1 MEFQIKEII
10 NELLN
15 DVESQ
20 ERQRNAKRRF
30 SECFSEMYNICKDM
44 GWGDPFSY
52 ARSREIHM
60 ANMLGHMVAPTLS
73 GADAI
78 DEDGNECEY
87 KSTIA
92 KEIGATYNGI
102 SVQDSWE
109 QQEEYL
115 VKNKIG
121 KYNNHYYARYDGPD
135 IVEMYVMT
143 KEKVLEFM
151 LPKLKVKFLKEKK
164 GKDPRLGISIPKKY
178 IIEHAK
184 RLK

>member
-60 ANMLGHMVAPTLS
+60 ANM
-73 GADAI
+73 
-78 DEDGNECEY
+78 
-87 KSTIA
+87 
-92 KEIGATYNGI
+92 
-102 SVQDSWE
+102 
-109 QQEEYL
+109 
-115 VKNKIG
+115 
-121 KYNNHYYARYDGPD
+121 
-135 IVEMYVMT
+135 
-143 KEKVLEFM
+143 
-151 LPKLKVKFLKEKK
+151 
-164 GKDPRLGISIPKKY
+164 
-178 IIEHAK
+178 
-184 RLK
+184 